1 MCTFREK
8 VSFNRLFGL
17 FQVML
22 CQVLQLLCFLELR
35 VKIFR
40 RDRSA
45 PETHESG
52 VCRTN
57 GEGERGRALAVP
69 IHTDM
74 IILRARWWPGKGGR
88 QFCCN
93 PGYFES
99 NSFCLDLPVY
109 RRGIF
114 LFGSP
119 RLPSYDR
126 LC

>member
-1 MCTFREK
+1 MW
-8 VSFNRLFGL
+8 S
-17 FQVML
+17 
-22 CQVLQLLCFLELR
+22 CQVLQLLRFLELR

-74 IILRARWWPGKGGR
+74 IILRARWWPGKGGGANFVATQGTSR
-88 QFCCN
+88 VTVF
-93 PGYFES
+93 
-99 NSFCLDLPVY
+99 VW
-109 RRGIF
+109 I
-114 LFGSP
+114 SP
-119 RLPSYDR
+119 STVVAFFVWI
-126 LC
+126 